1 MSIFASRGTSKTF
14 KSYED
19 SQHPDLLHLP
29 FPDPS
34 YSILKHLF
42 FKEDIGSRC
51 TDTTSIPTSSRIKPI
66 SYHDPM
72 KRIELLCDGC
82 VRPIMSGPI
91 YMCANEEEDHCNFVL
106 HEWCSQLPTEL
117 HNHFG
122 HTQHTLILH
131 SKIPGNYLAMDLLIV
146 VRNAITTLMLSV
158 PSYLKKSLTI
168 LTQITS
174 FIEKF
179 SDTKADVTTMNK
191 CDKHPMKL
199 SYFPIENHKSDYF
212 CEVCEMEFDPEFS
225 FYHCGECMQSMH
237 PACAPSILQ
246 YETYTTRKGEL
257 YGERNAIHKYVNVKF
272 GGTYKNIKVHPHP
285 LSFLQGIANDGQC
298 ASSSHDC

>member
-1 MSIFASRGTSKTF
+1 MSILASRGTSKTI

-29 FPDPS
+29 FLDPS
-34 YSILKHLF
+34 Y
-42 FKEDIGSRC
+42 RC

-82 VRPIMSGPI
+82 MRPIMSGPI

-131 SKIPGNYLAMDLLIV
+131 SKIP
-146 VRNAITTLMLSV
+146 
-158 PSYLKKSLTI
+158 
-168 LTQITS
+168 
-174 FIEKF
+174 
-179 SDTKADVTTMNK
+179 
-191 CDKHPMKL
+191 
-199 SYFPIENHKSDYF
+199 
-212 CEVCEMEFDPEFS
+212 VCEMEINPEGQA
-225 FYHCGECMQSMH
+225 FYHCRECMQSMH
-237 PACAPSILQ
+237 TACAPSILQ
-246 YETYTTRKGEL
+246 YETYTTWGSCFNPE
-257 YGERNAIHKYVNVKF
+257 
-272 GGTYKNIKVHPHP
+272 
-285 LSFLQGIANDGQC
+285 
-298 ASSSHDC
+298 